1 MVFGTSQARYRGFVG
16 VIAAAVI
23 AGIVLLIADGAV
35 FYWLG
40 TKNAT
45 SAVAVAA
52 ANDEVAADSAAA
64 AARAKIEADE
74 KTKLAAIPNESSE
87 QLAKDMWGD
96 K

>member
-1 MVFGTSQARYRGFVG
+1 

-23 AGIVLLIADGAV
+23 ADILLHAGGAWL

-40 TKNAT
+40 SKNAT

-52 ANDEVAADSAAA
+52 AKDEVAADSAAA

-74 KTKLAAIPNESSE
+74 KTKLAAIPNETSDE
-87 QLAKDMWGD
+87 LAKDLWG

>member
-1 MVFGTSQARYRGFVG
+1 

-23 AGIVLLIADGAV
+23 AAIALLITDGAV

-40 TKNAT
+40 TRSAT
-45 SAVAVAA
+45 AAVAQAA
-52 ANDEVAADSAAA
+52 AKDEVAEDSAAA

-74 KTKLAAIPNESSE
+74 KTKLAALPNETSAE
-87 QLAKDMWGD
+87 LTRDLWG